1 MFIGS
6 RSITW
11 RSRIRSRNRLAEQN
25 SRRLLTTA
33 AGGIWLSLEE
43 RSPFLEEDFLPVVE
57 IHDAD
62 PVLFADLRDRHVLDE
77 VLTQDGNLLPA
88 GIIDRSGRRRYP
100 YSDRQ
105 TPAHFSSRASRR
117 FKTVFAVHS
126 TFFAQVVSEHC
137 TLSRYANGRILL
149 ADA

>member
-1 MFIGS
+1 MFIRS

-25 SRRLLTTA
+25 SRGLLTTA

-77 VLTQDGNLLPA
+77 VLAKDGDLLLT
-88 GIIDRSGRRRYP
+88 GTSGTPGHWRYP
-100 YSDRQ
+100 FSDRQ
-105 TPAHFSSRASRR
+105 TR
-117 FKTVFAVHS
+117 FGVELDGSAV
-126 TFFAQVVSEHC
+126 E
-137 TLSRYANGRILL
+137 
-149 ADA
+149 